1 VATPPTPEE
10 LEALELARRRLE
22 AVLSGDENWRALR
35 QAGAEDADPAA
46 RPARQARNTRLEMAL
61 AGNAHY
67 QAWKH
72 LNGAIDALRARS
84 AGQAAL
90 LEDVAP
96 GADKD
101 KVVAR
106 GADGPAASA
115 SMSASPRLA
124 ERLGGLEAPPLA
136 AIALGGEDQ
145 RRDPRPVGRKD
156 RRGPAARGA
165 APEEASV
172 TFVVRERQAAS
183 MPSAEPSSGS
193 GSQSWGEPSAA
204 SLQSPGDGDARGEAT
219 APHFGAASEEAE
231 VAIISAEGRRQARE
245 ADQRAGHVR
254 RFRRAL
260 SGD

>member
-1 VATPPTPEE
+1 
-10 LEALELARRRLE
+10 
-22 AVLSGDENWRALR
+22 
-35 QAGAEDADPAA
+35 
-46 RPARQARNTRLEMAL
+46 MAL

-84 AGQAAL
+84 TGQAAL
-90 LEDVAP
+90 LQDVAL
-96 GADKD
+96 GAPID

-106 GADGPAASA
+106 GADQGPAASV

-124 ERLGGLEAPPLA
+124 ERLGGVEAPPLA
-136 AIALGGEDQ
+136 AIALGGEDP
-145 RRDPRPVGRKD
+145 RRDPGPVTSPPVRRKD
-156 RRGPAARGA
+156 RRGPAVRGA

-172 TFVVRERQAAS
+172 TFVVRERQSAS

-193 GSQSWGEPSAA
+193 GSQSWAEPSAA
-204 SLQSPGDGDARGEAT
+204 SLQSRRDGDPSEEAT
-219 APHFGAASEEAE
+219 AAPHFGAASEEAE
-231 VAIISAEGRRQARE
+231 VAIISAEGRRQERE